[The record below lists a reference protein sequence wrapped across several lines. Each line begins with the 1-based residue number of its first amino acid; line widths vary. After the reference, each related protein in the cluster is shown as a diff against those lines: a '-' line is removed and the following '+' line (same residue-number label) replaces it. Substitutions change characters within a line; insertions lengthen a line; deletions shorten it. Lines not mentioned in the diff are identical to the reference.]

1 MNLALLH
8 AYLEIK
14 CLHLLPMLDLTVDH
28 FLGDASL
35 AKLFLRDTSIRD
47 RLDLSVLQ
55 SDLIYDHRL
64 SGIWESKTL
73 LVKILKSTA
82 TDNPAVT

>member
-14 CLHLLPMLDLTVDH
+14 CLHLLPMLDMTVDH

-35 AKLFLRDTSIRD
+35 AKLFLRDASIRD
-47 RLDLSVLQ
+47 CLDLSVLQ
-55 SDLIYDHRL
+55 SDLIDDHRFT
-64 SGIWESKTL
+64 GIWESKAL

-82 TDNPAVT
+82 TNDPAVT